1 MFVRFD
7 KKNLLQVLLKIS
19 LIKWMLTNSCNP
31 VRRQHLTYSVH
42 STVSKSADF
51 FSKPL
56 DWFLYGRNSVLDVK
70 KLAEKHRGIPS
81 TYLKNAATWPFKF
94 NMKHTWMYAFL
105 KNLCNMKQGSQKT
118 NQKVIKLH
126 QNIEH
131 SVCKDSILKTT
142 CFLKI

>member
-1 MFVRFD
+1 MNGLRFSYHISNCIIISFNILKMCLLD
-7 KKNLLQVLLKIS
+7 LINKNLLQVLLKIS

-31 VRRQHLTYSVH
+31 VRRQHLTYSAH

-70 KLAEKHRGIPS
+70 RLAEKHRGIPS

-94 NMKHTWMYAFL
+94 NMKHTWMFAFL
-105 KNLCNMKQGSQKT
+105 KNLCNMKQGTQKT
-118 NQKVIKLH
+118 NQKVI
-126 QNIEH
+126 
-131 SVCKDSILKTT
+131 
-142 CFLKI
+142 

>member
-1 MFVRFD
+1 MNGLRFSYQISNCIIISFNILKMCLLD
-7 KKNLLQVLLKIS
+7 LINKNLLQVLLKIS

-31 VRRQHLTYSVH
+31 VRRQHLTYSAH

-81 TYLKNAATWPFKF
+81 TYLKYAATWPFKF
-94 NMKHTWMYAFL
+94 NMKHTWMFAFL
-105 KNLCNMKQGSQKT
+105 KNLCNMKQGTQKT
-118 NQKVIKLH
+118 NQKVI
-126 QNIEH
+126 
-131 SVCKDSILKTT
+131 
-142 CFLKI
+142 

>member
-1 MFVRFD
+1 MNGLRFSYQISNCIIISFNILKMCLLD
-7 KKNLLQVLLKIS
+7 LINKNLLQVLLKIS

-31 VRRQHLTYSVH
+31 IRRQHLTYRVH

-81 TYLKNAATWPFKF
+81 TYLKNAATLPFKF
-94 NMKHTWMYAFL
+94 NVKHTWMFAFL
-105 KNLCNMKQGSQKT
+105 KNLCNMKQGTQKT
-118 NQKVIKLH
+118 NQKVI
-126 QNIEH
+126 
-131 SVCKDSILKTT
+131 
-142 CFLKI
+142 